1 MDSPRS
7 GGSGGGGGGG
17 GGSSHGNT
25 GKSGQSGRGAL
36 EQSAHSS
43 GSGDYDTGSGDSSQ
57 MPFLLD
63 EDGSPHS
70 GTLTSPSGA
79 QPIPH
84 GQYHNQQ
91 PYQHSAYH
99 HLQPHSAPAQQHQ
112 QQYQQHHSA
121 PVHHQQQQ
129 QQQHHS
135 GSERQFSAE
144 KTRRGVGGVSVA
156 AAAAV
161 AMHVRDAAAAGAGTF
176 AAAGNWLS
184 SSPLGRRT
192 FAASLP
198 GRVLTENKH
207 STDVKPSP
215 PTPRICMS
223 IHP

>member
-1 MDSPRS
+1 MDSPRG
-7 GGSGGGGGGG
+7 GGSGGGGDGGRNN
-17 GGSSHGNT
+17 SHGNT

-57 MPFLLD
+57 MPFCLD
-63 EDGSPHS
+63 EDGSPQS
-70 GTLTSPSGA
+70 GTLTSPSPSGA
-79 QPIPH
+79 QPIPR

-99 HLQPHSAPAQQHQ
+99 HLQPHSAPAQQQ
-112 QQYQQHHSA
+112 QQQHQQHHSV
-121 PVHHQQQQ
+121 PVHQQQQ
-129 QQQHHS
+129 QQQQQHQQHHS
-135 GSERQFSAE
+135 GSERQGQFSAE
-144 KTRRGVGGVSVA
+144 KTLRGVGGVSVA

-192 FAASLP
+192 VASSLP
-198 GRVLTENKH
+198 GRVAQT
-207 STDVKPSP
+207 
-215 PTPRICMS
+215 
-223 IHP
+223 